1 MELEARV
8 GLSPEEMI
16 TTFNRMY
23 QDSWQRS
30 QENIDWQAA
39 NLSQRLQAGEEVDLA
54 GWIVGVMERVM
65 TAARDATAYTLLE
78 NNQRVA
84 QQLLELGVPVP
95 MEEVPEVEEEE
106 GMVDVERW
114 AEKSPPPPDTRRAAS

>member
-39 NLSQRLQAGEEVDLA
+39 NLSQRLQAGEKVDLA

-106 GMVDVERW
+106 SMVDFDRL
-114 AEKSPPPPDTRRAAS
+114 A